1 MLSGVVAILEGTNW
15 MKTQLQNLFRIRTL
29 LLCSV
34 LVAMLCGE
42 ASATYRVRVS
52 ATDLYARCRAGSY
65 LFGRL
70 YNGNAFDVQYV
81 DSNNW
86 CYGYAYGYV
95 NRCGWTQRGY
105 TYMVNEG
112 ANTYC
117 RSSPMNIADSEF
129 MGAGPYG
136 GCCDGELINIGCG
149 AYVWDNWIE
158 SSHWGNNNY
167 RGYWGAGT
175 PFYRRWVT
183 KDMRAT
189 WGRIYNVSDWVV
201 IAGCF

>member
-1 MLSGVVAILEGTNW
+1 
-15 MKTQLQNLFRIRTL
+15 MKTRVQYLFRPRIL

-34 LVAMLCGE
+34 MMLGLCDVAN
-42 ASATYRVRVS
+42 ATYRVRVS
-52 ATDLYARCRAGSY
+52 AVDLYVRCRAGSY

-129 MGAGPYG
+129 MGA
-136 GCCDGELINIGCG
+136 
-149 AYVWDNWIE
+149 
-158 SSHWGNNNY
+158 
-167 RGYWGAGT
+167 
-175 PFYRRWVT
+175 
-183 KDMRAT
+183 
-189 WGRIYNVSDWVV
+189 
-201 IAGCF
+201 